1 MSSCVRSNACRIRSR
16 AGKLRDRAAAPAL
29 VALLAIGLA
38 ACAGGPPPP
47 PEGGVRDV
55 QGNVLSSTA
64 MPRASLV
71 VDDAFSYVGSQTITL
86 SDIARAEQHFFAAL
100 GRMGTVERLL
110 WVQYE
115 GFLDGVN
122 QTYDYSRYPTVAA
135 GDLVVHHDPA
145 FYPTSDL
152 DEPRDSDG
160 ARAKR
165 FLQTVG
171 YRLEDEV
178 LRWRFVWVS
187 GPARNEMLI
196 IYMEGLA
203 SLDLTVEELEDEE
216 RWAEVQT
223 EALDRALAAF
233 QLNVR

>member
-1 MSSCVRSNACRIRSR
+1 MTTPIRSLPGW
-16 AGKLRDRAAAPAL
+16 ATLLPAAL
-29 VALLAIGLA
+29 ILS

-64 MPRASLV
+64 MPRAALM
-71 VDDAFSYVGSQTITL
+71 VDEAFSYAGSQTITL
-86 SDIARAEQHFFAAL
+86 NNVATAEQHFFAEVGSL
-100 GRMGTVERLL
+100 GTVSRLL
-110 WVQYE
+110 WIQYE
-115 GFLDGVN
+115 GFLDGVAR
-122 QTYDYSRYPTVAA
+122 TYDYSRYPTVAA
-135 GDLVVHHDPA
+135 GDLVVHHDPS

-171 YRLEDEV
+171 YRLGDEV

-187 GPARNEMLI
+187 GPGRNELMI
-196 IYMEGLA
+196 IYLEDLA
-203 SLDLTVEELEDEE
+203 ALGLTVEDLEDQQ
-216 RWAEVQT
+216 RWAEVQDQ
-223 EALDRALAAF
+223 ALERALASF
-233 QLNVR
+233 QLTVR

>member
-1 MSSCVRSNACRIRSR
+1 MTTSR
-16 AGKLRDRAAAPAL
+16 RTPRGPGARMAS
-29 VALLAIGLA
+29 ALLVGAWMA

-64 MPRASLV
+64 MPRAALV
-71 VDDAFSYVGSQTITL
+71 VDESFNYAGSQTITL
-86 SDIARAEQHFFAAL
+86 YDVARAEQHFFAEL
-100 GRMGTVERLL
+100 GGMGTVERLL

-115 GFLDGVN
+115 GYLDGVTE
-122 QTYDYSRYPTVAA
+122 TYDYTRYPTVAA

-165 FLQTVG
+165 FLETVG
-171 YRLEDEV
+171 YRLGEDV

-187 GPARNEMLI
+187 GPARNEMMI
-196 IYMEGLA
+196 IYLEDLAAQGLT
-203 SLDLTVEELEDEE
+203 LEELQDEQ
-216 RWAEVQT
+216 RWAEVQ
-223 EALDRALAAF
+223 EESLARALSSF
-233 QLNVR
+233 ELNVR